1 MAQISLTVRHGPT
14 PDGMQ
19 QFATDKCA
27 RLEKFLR
34 GNPRI
39 ELVLERDHESWKGE
53 AILHGSRHHE
63 RLVAH
68 EAHADAHGC
77 IEQLIDKIARQ
88 LGKSKERRKDHHVAP
103 AKGEA
108 APAADKSPE
117 EPSYEEIV
125 RRELKGGGEQKKKP

>member
-1 MAQISLTVRHGPT
+1 LAEISLTVRHGPT
-14 PDGMQ
+14 PNGIQ
-19 QFATDKCA
+19 QFATDKCS

-39 ELVLERDHESWKGE
+39 EIVLERDKETWKGE

-68 EAHADAHGC
+68 EVNSDSHVC
-77 IEQLIDKIARQ
+77 IERLVEKIERQ
-88 LGKSKERRKDHHVAP
+88 LGRSKERRKDHHVP
-103 AKGEA
+103 PTKGDET
-108 APAADKSPE
+108 PAADRGGE

-125 RRELKGGGEQKKKP
+125 RRELKDGGDTKKKP